1 MKELGAMR
9 VPLVDLGAQYESI
22 REDLLA
28 AVTRVCDSQRYIL
41 GPEVELAEQELA
53 KRLSATHA
61 IGVSSGTD
69 ALLVSL
75 MALGVRPGDEVVTST
90 YSFFASA
97 GSIARLG
104 ATPVFVDIDL
114 ATFNLDPKS
123 VKAAITPKTKV
134 IMPVHLFGLAAP
146 IDPILE
152 AAAEV
157 GIPVLED
164 ACQAVG
170 ARYREKQVGTL
181 GALGCISFF
190 PSKALSAFG
199 DGGLVVT
206 NDDELA
212 ARVRRLRTHG
222 AESKYC
228 HSEIGGNFRL
238 DAMQAAILRVK
249 APHLPHWLDQRRQN
263 AARYTRLFE
272 EADVVTFGVELPV
285 EPEDHWHTYHQY
297 VIKAPRRDELRKHLE
312 AHDVGTAVYYPVP
325 LHRQECFAHLGY
337 AAGSLPRAEATAET
351 ALALPMYPELTE
363 EQQTHVVE
371 TMAQYLRM
379 S

>member
-22 REDLLA
+22 RDDVLA

-53 KRLSATHA
+53 KRLSASHA

-75 MALGVRPGDEVVTST
+75 MALGVGPGDEVVTST

-97 GSIARLG
+97 GSVARLG
-104 ATPVFVDIDL
+104 ATPVFVDVDPQ
-114 ATFNLDPKS
+114 TFNLDPDG
-123 VKAAITPKTKV
+123 VQAAITPRTKA
-134 IMPVHLFGLAAP
+134 IMPVHLFGLAASLG
-146 IDPILE
+146 PILE
-152 AAAEV
+152 VATEA

-206 NDDELA
+206 NDNDLA
-212 ARVRRLRTHG
+212 ARVRTLRTHG
-222 AESKYC
+222 AEDRYY
-228 HSEIGGNFRL
+228 HSQIGGNFRL

-249 APHLPHWLDQRRQN
+249 APHLRRWLEQRRQN
-263 AARYTRLFE
+263 ADRYNRLFE
-272 EADVVTFGVELPV
+272 DAGVATFGVELPL
-285 EPEDHWHTYHQY
+285 EPADRWHTYHQY
-297 VIKAPRRDELRKHLE
+297 VVKVPRRDELRKHLE
-312 AHDVGTAVYYPVP
+312 VHDVGTAVYYPVP
-325 LHRQECFAHLGY
+325 LHRQACFADLGY
-337 AAGSLPRAEATAET
+337 AAGSLPHAEATAET
-351 ALALPMYPELTE
+351 ALALPMYPELSE
-363 EQQTHVVE
+363 EQQAHVVK
-371 TMAQYLRM
+371 TIVQYLRM